1 MAPHEASVT
10 DVADAMYRIIQIE
23 GPIHEEE
30 ACRRLASVW
39 GLDRA
44 GNRIRDAGLRA
55 LASLAANSSCRSDNG
70 FWTVHPP
77 TPITV
82 RDRSE
87 AESSS
92 LRRAEYLPP
101 AEIRTAA
108 MRVLSENARV
118 HRDALIVEISRRF
131 GFQRTGEDL
140 RSIIDTTLQTLV
152 GTGATCDD
160 EGYFRPDV
168 SKGAE

>member
-1 MAPHEASVT
+1 
-10 DVADAMYRIIQIE
+10 MYRIIQIE

-55 LASLAANSSCRSDNG
+55 LASLAANNSCSSDHG
-70 FWTVHPP
+70 FWTVQPP
-77 TPITV
+77 TQITV

-101 AEIRTAA
+101 TEIRTAA
-108 MRVLSENARV
+108 LQVLSENARV
-118 HRDALIVEISRRF
+118 HRDALVVEISRRF

-140 RSIIDTTLQTLV
+140 RSIIDTTLQALV
-152 GTGATCDD
+152 DRGASCDG
-160 EGYFRPDV
+160 EGYFRPAASQAT
-168 SKGAE
+168 SKPR